1 MPIVSAC
8 VVSNI
13 TDINK
18 NVKKYRL
25 KLAKPIPYEP
35 GQFLHL
41 TTEMVSASDYWPTS
55 RAFSIASY
63 SPQEDDEI
71 EIYIKNNGGYTKEVM
86 ETLNIGSTCTVKYP
100 YGDFILPELNPDTKI
115 VGICNGVGITP
126 LLAIFEYLKHTDQA
140 DQFYLYYSIRD
151 LDEMIGK
158 ETIDKIALD
167 HLALYVTRQETA
179 QFINR
184 RIDNPDFAGKY
195 DPDNTYFFV
204 SGSNQFIEDMQ
215 KKLQALKYSNIIV
228 DSWR

>member
-8 VVSNI
+8 VVSDI
-13 TDINK
+13 TEVSKSI
-18 NVKKYRL
+18 KKYRL

-35 GQFLHL
+35 GQFMHL

-63 SPQEDDEI
+63 SPQVDDEI

-86 ETLNIGSTCTVKYP
+86 ETLKIGSTCTVKYP
-100 YGDFILPELNPDTKI
+100 YGDFILPVLNPTTKI

-126 LLAIFEYLKHTDQA
+126 LLAIYDYLVHHGQA
-140 DQFYLYYSIRD
+140 DQFYLHYSIRD
-151 LDEMIGK
+151 LSDMIGQ
-158 ETIDKIALD
+158 DKINAIASD
-167 HLALYVTRQETA
+167 HLALYVTRQDTEL
-179 QFINR
+179 FINR

-204 SGSNQFIEDMQ
+204 SGSNQFIADMQ
-215 KKLQALKYSNIIV
+215 KKLEDLNYTNIIV